1 MKTNDKE
8 TIKPLRLDNGFTLI
22 ELPALSKAKDRA
34 VGRGL
39 IERGGRGLSQTP
51 SIRDLNF

>member
-34 VGRGL
+34 LGAA
-39 IERGGRGLSQTP
+39 
-51 SIRDLNF
+51 